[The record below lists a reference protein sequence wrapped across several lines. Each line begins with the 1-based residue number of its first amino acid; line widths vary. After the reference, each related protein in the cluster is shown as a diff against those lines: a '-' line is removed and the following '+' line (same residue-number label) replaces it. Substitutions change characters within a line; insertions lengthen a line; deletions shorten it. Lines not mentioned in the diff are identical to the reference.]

1 MTYLKWWIA
10 GAVCTVL
17 TAVVALP
24 ALFFTGLIKV
34 IGLGSDRA
42 EIGMELAAAEART
55 RRERKLRGRR
65 K

>member
-1 MTYLKWWIA
+1 
-10 GAVCTVL
+10 
-17 TAVVALP
+17 VALP